1 MQNITSESPDPAG
14 TYTYRDHRSWTVSSR
29 LELIRGRIYPL
40 PRAEHMQH
48 QYAVTAIASALH
60 RHIRGHGF
68 VFPGPL
74 DVLLTDDNDYENA
87 QTVLQP
93 DITVVCDSSKLK
105 PRGCFGAPDLVVEIT
120 SPSTVKRDLHEKL
133 RLYEEFGVRE
143 YWVVQPR
150 DRTLVVH
157 SPGPDGRY
165 VPSRLITMGDTI
177 PSRIFPDLQI
187 DSESMFTD
195 VVEEPEGWYGENV
208 VRIG

>member
-1 MQNITSESPDPAG
+1 MSL
-14 TYTYRDHRSWTVSSR
+14 SSKFFTH
-29 LELIRGRIYPL
+29 LSGEC
-40 PRAEHMQH
+40 H
-48 QYAVTAIASALH
+48 
-60 RHIRGHGF
+60 
-68 VFPGPL
+68 VFPAPF
-74 DVLLTDDNDYENA
+74 DVILAHDGDYENA

-187 DSESMFTD
+187 DSESLFTD